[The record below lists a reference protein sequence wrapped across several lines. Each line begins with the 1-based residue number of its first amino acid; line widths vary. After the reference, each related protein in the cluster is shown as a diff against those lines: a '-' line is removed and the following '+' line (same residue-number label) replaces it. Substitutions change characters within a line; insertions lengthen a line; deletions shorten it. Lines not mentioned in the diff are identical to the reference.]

1 MKFTTRTRS
10 YGNQCD
16 DMTKVERACVTTHA
30 RSTSTAPNTRNC
42 FFRSARPPMVLRF
55 PNTHRTFCAAV
66 ASMKTPKSWNTNAV
80 RACSS
85 DDGALRVVLYE
96 R

>member
-1 MKFTTRTRS
+1 METSVTKYESRTRLR
-10 YGNQCD
+10 D
-16 DMTKVERACVTTHA
+16 DPREEYVH
-30 RSTSTAPNTRNC
+30 RSKHEELLLPQREAADGP
-42 FFRSARPPMVLRF
+42 RF